1 MKKLAIILATLLSFG
16 ITVTAQA
23 GPGQP
28 QAADKKDGKKDEK
41 SPEPGV
47 EKKDGKKDEPAPG
60 QKDEKKNEPAAE
72 KKDATKTSA
81 SAGET
86 K

>member
-1 MKKLAIILATLLSFG
+1 MKKLAIVLATMLSFG
-16 ITVTAQA
+16 ITVAAQA
-23 GPGQP
+23 GPGQA
-28 QAADKKDGKKDEK
+28 QAVDKKDGKKDEK

-47 EKKDGKKDEPAPG
+47 EKKDGKKDEPAAG
-60 QKDEKKNEPAAE
+60 KKDEKKNEPAAE

-81 SAGET
+81 PAGET